1 MQDAARIARKLAA
14 LSDMGLERVE
24 VLPVTTEA
32 YRVEPRAFKVGI
44 SRPAMSTL
52 VSVTALHSSRDT
64 IEEAIGRA
72 FGEMDRLIALLSR
85 FEPSSA
91 VSVLNQQGRL
101 TDVPPELDHIVSSAL
116 EYHRRS
122 RGSFD
127 VTVQPLVDLLKATVE
142 AGQTSG
148 PSPDRLLDA
157 LECVGSQHLNAAPG
171 SIRFERDGMGVT
183 LDGIA
188 KGYIVDRIAAVLG
201 QHGIE
206 RYLVNAGGDIRCAG
220 TKQGGQPWTV
230 AVQDPAKRGD
240 FPARLRIRT
249 GALATSGGY
258 ERFFDRAG
266 ASHHI
271 VDTRTGRSPDRGLS
285 VTVLAPTAMAADA
298 LATAAFV
305 MDPRDGV
312 ALIDGFPRCECLIV
326 ETDGR
331 QRVSRG
337 WRDAA
342 HPTLKGRTHDE

>member
-14 LSDMGLERVE
+14 LADMGLERVE
-24 VLPVTTEA
+24 VFPVTTEA
-32 YRVEPRAFKVGI
+32 YRVEPRAFKVNI
-44 SRPAMSTL
+44 SRPAMSTR
-52 VSVTALHSSRDT
+52 VAVTALHSSRDT
-64 IEEAIGRA
+64 IEEAIGHA
-72 FGEMDRLIALLSR
+72 FDEMDRLIALLSR

-91 VSVLNQQGRL
+91 VSALNQQGRL
-101 TDVPPELDHIVSSAL
+101 TDVPPELGRIVSRAL
-116 EYHRRS
+116 EYHRLS

-127 VTVQPLVDLLKATVE
+127 VTVQPLVDLLRTTVE
-142 AGQTSG
+142 GGQTSG
-148 PSPDRLLDA
+148 PRPDRMLDV
-157 LECVGSQHLNAAPG
+157 LECVGSRHLKVSSG
-171 SIRFERDGMGVT
+171 SIHFERDGMGVT

-188 KGYIVDRIAAVLG
+188 KGYIVDRIAAVLR

-240 FPARLRIRT
+240 FPARLRVRA
-249 GALATSGGY
+249 GAVATSGGY

-271 VDTRTGRSPDRGLS
+271 VDSSTGRSPDRSSS
-285 VTVLAPTAMAADA
+285 VTVLAPTAIAADA

-312 ALIDGFPRCECLIV
+312 DFINEFARCECLII
-326 ETDGR
+326 EADGS
-331 QRVSRG
+331 QRVSKG
-337 WRDAA
+337 WRNAA